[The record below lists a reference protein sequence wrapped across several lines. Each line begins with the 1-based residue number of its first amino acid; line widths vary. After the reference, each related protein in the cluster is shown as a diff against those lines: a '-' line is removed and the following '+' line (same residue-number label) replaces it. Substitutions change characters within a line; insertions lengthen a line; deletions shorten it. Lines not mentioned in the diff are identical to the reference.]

1 MKLRVDNSEQLMQI
15 ALGDSLFKKLIQQAE
30 KDFILANVPLK
41 LPEVINALGFIALV
55 REKVYYLM
63 MEHFA
68 EYLNL
73 MYIIDIPEKDFQHIE
88 ITDTVD
94 VADQV
99 TLLILKREYKKVW
112 YRNKYQ

>member
-1 MKLRVDNSEQLMQI
+1 MKLRVDNSEQLMHI
-15 ALGDSLFKKLIQQAE
+15 ALEDSLFKKLIQQAE

-41 LPEVINALGFIALV
+41 MPLVIDALGFIALV

-88 ITDTVD
+88 ITDTID

>member
-1 MKLRVDNSEQLMQI
+1 MKLIVDNSEQLIQA
-15 ALGDSLFKKLIQQAE
+15 ALGNSLFSELKQQVE
-30 KDFILANVPLK
+30 KDFVLANIPLQI
-41 LPEVINALGFIALV
+41 PEILDHSDFIALI

-73 MYIIDIPEKDFQHIE
+73 MYIIDIPESAFHNIE

-94 VADQV
+94 VADQI

-112 YRNKYQ
+112 YRNRYQ

>member
-1 MKLRVDNSEQLMQI
+1 MKINVDSSRQLVQV
-15 ALGDSLFKKLIQQAE
+15 ALSDSLFEKLVKQVE
-30 KDFILANVPLK
+30 KDFILANIPLK
-41 LPEVINALGFIALV
+41 ITKTIDGISFIALI

-73 MYIIDIPEKDFQHIE
+73 MYIIDIPEKEFEHIK

-112 YRNKYQ
+112 YRNRYQ

>member
-1 MKLRVDNSEQLMQI
+1 MKLNVDNSEQLMQVAI
-15 ALGDSLFKKLIQQAE
+15 GDSLLDKLKHQVE
-30 KDFILANVPLK
+30 KDFVLANVPLQI
-41 LPEVINALGFIALV
+41 PETIGHSEFITLI

-73 MYIIDIPEKDFQHIE
+73 MYIIDIPESAFHNIE

-94 VADQV
+94 VADQI

-112 YRNKYQ
+112 YRNRYQ

>member
-1 MKLRVDNSEQLMQI
+1 MKINVDTSRQLVQI
-15 ALGDSLFKKLIQQAE
+15 ALGDSLFEKLVKQVE
-30 KDFILANVPLK
+30 KDFILANNPLK
-41 LPEVINALGFIALV
+41 ITKTIDGVSFIALI

-73 MYIIDIPEKDFQHIE
+73 MYIIDIPEKEFEHIQ

-94 VADQV
+94 VADQI
-99 TLLILKREYKKVW
+99 TFLILKREYKKVW
-112 YRNKYQ
+112 YRNRYQ